1 MISQSAKL
9 QLTRRELFRT
19 GAMGIGVPAWMSL
32 LSEETI
38 GAKKSYVNPLRARES
53 DYKRRAKSVIYIHMI
68 GAPSQLDLYVD
79 KPKLREMTGELC
91 PDELFN
97 SQQFAFIRSRPK
109 MYGSAFKF
117 RNYGESGQTF
127 SELLP
132 NIGSMADDIAVIK
145 SMYSEQINHAPA
157 QLFMQTGF
165 GRFGRPSMGSWVTYG
180 LGSENENLPA
190 FVVMVTGSVGGAG
203 NSMWGSGFLPSIYQG
218 VEFRASGDPVLF
230 LSNPKGVH
238 RTDRRKIVDA
248 IVALNREQLVDMG
261 DPEIATRIGQYE
273 MAFRMQTSV
282 PKLMDT
288 SQESMATHEMY
299 GTKPGQASFANNCML
314 ARRFVERGV
323 RFVQLFDQGWDHHGG
338 IEKSIR
344 NKASQIDKPIAA
356 LLKDL
361 KQRGL
366 LDETLVIC
374 GSEFGRTPMVQGN
387 LSNAGRDH
395 HKDCFAIWMAGGG
408 IRGGSRIGESDD
420 LGFSITADPVS
431 VHDFHATVLH
441 LLGKDHE
448 ELTYRYQGR
457 QFRLTDVAGTP
468 VQKILS

>member
-1 MISQSAKL
+1 MAQNL
-9 QLTRRELFRT
+9 NLELTRRELFRT
-19 GAMGIGVPAWMSL
+19 GGMGLGASALMSL
-32 LSEETI
+32 LGQDAFSVE
-38 GAKKSYVNPLRARES
+38 SPFVNPLRAKQS
-53 DYKRRAKSVIYIHMI
+53 DYRARAKNVIYIHMI

-79 KPKLREMTGELC
+79 KPKLREITGELC
-91 PDELFN
+91 PEELFN

-109 MYGSAFKF
+109 MYGSHFKF
-117 RNYGESGQTF
+117 HQFGESGQTF

-132 NIGSMADDIAVIK
+132 EISSMADDIAVIET
-145 SMYSEQINHAPA
+145 MHGEQINHSPA

-180 LGSENENLPA
+180 LGSENENLPS

-230 LSNPKGVH
+230 LSNPQGVKAK
-238 RTDRRKIVDA
+238 DRRRIVNA
-248 IVALNREQLVDMG
+248 INQLNREQLVDVG

-273 MAFRMQTSV
+273 MAYKMQSSV
-282 PKLMDT
+282 PDLMDT
-288 SQESMATHEMY
+288 RGETEVTHALY
-299 GTKPGQASFANNCML
+299 GTSPGKAGFANNCLL
-314 ARRFVERGV
+314 ARRLVERGV
-323 RFVQLFDQGWDHHGG
+323 RFVQLFDQGWDHHSN

-344 NKASQIDKPIAA
+344 NKTKAVDKPIAA

-366 LDETLVIC
+366 LEETLVIC

-387 LSNAGRDH
+387 LNNAGRDH
-395 HKDCFAIWMAGGG
+395 HKDCFTIWMAGGG
-408 IRGGSRIGESDD
+408 IRGGVRVGESDE
-420 LGFSITADPVS
+420 LGFSITKDPVS

-441 LLGKDHE
+441 LLGLDHTA
-448 ELTYRYQGR
+448 LTYKYQGR
-457 QFRLTDVAGTP
+457 QFRLTDVAGEP
-468 VQKILS
+468 VVKVLA

>member
-1 MISQSAKL
+1 
-9 QLTRRELFRT
+9 
-19 GAMGIGVPAWMSL
+19 
-32 LSEETI
+32 
-38 GAKKSYVNPLRARES
+38 
-53 DYKRRAKSVIYIHMI
+53 MI

-79 KPKLREMTGELC
+79 KPKLREITGELC
-91 PDELFN
+91 PEELFN

-109 MYGSAFKF
+109 MYGSHFNF
-117 RNYGESGQTF
+117 HQFGESGQTF

-132 NIGSMADDIAVIK
+132 EISSMADDIAVIET
-145 SMYSEQINHAPA
+145 MHGEQINHSPA

-180 LGSENENLPA
+180 LGSENENLPS

-230 LSNPKGVH
+230 LSNPQGVKAK
-238 RTDRRKIVDA
+238 DRRRIVNA
-248 IVALNREQLVDMG
+248 INQLNREQLVDVG

-273 MAFRMQTSV
+273 MAYKMQSSV
-282 PKLMDT
+282 PDLMDT
-288 SQESMATHEMY
+288 RGETEVTHALY
-299 GTKPGQASFANNCML
+299 GTSPGKAGFANNCLL
-314 ARRFVERGV
+314 ARRLVERGV
-323 RFVQLFDQGWDHHGG
+323 RFVQLFDQGWDHHSN

-344 NKASQIDKPIAA
+344 NKTKAVDKPIAA

-366 LDETLVIC
+366 LEETLVIC

-387 LSNAGRDH
+387 LNNAGRDH
-395 HKDCFAIWMAGGG
+395 HKDCFTIWMAGGG
-408 IRGGSRIGESDD
+408 IRGGVRVGESDE
-420 LGFSITADPVS
+420 LGFSITKDPVS

-441 LLGKDHE
+441 LLGLDHTA
-448 ELTYRYQGR
+448 LTYKYQGR
-457 QFRLTDVAGTP
+457 QFRLTDVAGEP
-468 VQKILS
+468 VLKVLA

>member
-1 MISQSAKL
+1 MQPTFQL
-9 QLTRRELFRT
+9 ELTRRELFRT
-19 GAMGIGVPAWMSL
+19 GGMGLGATALMSL
-32 LSEETI
+32 LGRDVKAEEPTFL
-38 GAKKSYVNPLRARES
+38 NPLRAKQS
-53 DYKRRAKSVIYIHMI
+53 DYQARAKSVIYIHMI

-91 PDELFN
+91 PEELFN

-109 MYGSAFKF
+109 MYGSKF
-117 RNYGESGQTF
+117 QFRQFGESGQTF

-132 NIGSMADDIAVIK
+132 QIASMADDIAVIE
-145 SMYSEQINHAPA
+145 SMHGEQINHSPA

-180 LGSENENLPA
+180 LGSENDNLPS

-230 LSNPKGVH
+230 LSNPAGIQSK
-238 RTDRRKIVDA
+238 DRRRIVSA
-248 IVALNREQLVDMG
+248 INQLNREQLVDIG

-273 MAFRMQTSV
+273 MAYKMQSSV
-282 PKLMDT
+282 PDLMDT
-288 SQESMATHEMY
+288 SGETEATHALY
-299 GTKPGQASFANNCML
+299 GTAPGKAGFANNCLL
-314 ARRFVERGV
+314 ARRLVERGV
-323 RFVQLFDQGWDHHGG
+323 RFVQLFDQGWDHHSN

-344 NKASQIDKPIAA
+344 NKTKSVDKPIAA

-366 LDETLVIC
+366 LEDTLVIC
-374 GSEFGRTPMVQGN
+374 GSEFGRTPMVQGG

-408 IRGGSRIGESDD
+408 IQGGTRVGKSDE
-420 LGFSITADPVS
+420 LGFSITEDPVS

-441 LLGKDHE
+441 LLGMDHTA
-448 ELTYRYQGR
+448 LTYKYQGR
-457 QFRLTDVAGTP
+457 QFRLTDVAGDP
-468 VQKILS
+468 VSQVLA

>member
-1 MISQSAKL
+1 MQPTFQL
-9 QLTRRELFRT
+9 ELTRRELFRT
-19 GAMGIGVPAWMSL
+19 GGMGLGATALMSL
-32 LSEETI
+32 LGRDAKAEEPTFL
-38 GAKKSYVNPLRARES
+38 NPLRAKQS
-53 DYKRRAKSVIYIHMI
+53 DYQARAKSVIYIHMI

-79 KPKLREMTGELC
+79 KPKLREMTGKLC
-91 PDELFN
+91 PEELFN

-109 MYGSAFKF
+109 MYGSKF
-117 RNYGESGQTF
+117 QFRQFGESGQTF

-132 NIGSMADDIAVIK
+132 QIASMADDIAVIE
-145 SMYSEQINHAPA
+145 SMHGEQINHSPA

-180 LGSENENLPA
+180 LGSENDNLPS

-230 LSNPKGVH
+230 LSNPAGIQSK
-238 RTDRRKIVDA
+238 DRRRIVSA
-248 IVALNREQLVDMG
+248 INQLNREQLVDIG

-273 MAFRMQTSV
+273 MAYKMQSSV
-282 PKLMDT
+282 PDLMDT
-288 SQESMATHEMY
+288 SGETEATHALY
-299 GTKPGQASFANNCML
+299 GTAPGKAGFANNCLL
-314 ARRFVERGV
+314 ARRLVERGV
-323 RFVQLFDQGWDHHGG
+323 RFVQLFDQGWDHHSN

-344 NKASQIDKPIAA
+344 NKTKSVDKPIAA

-366 LDETLVIC
+366 LEDTLVIC
-374 GSEFGRTPMVQGN
+374 GSEFGRTPMVQGG

-408 IRGGSRIGESDD
+408 IQGGKRVGKSDE
-420 LGFSITADPVS
+420 LGFSITEDPVS

-441 LLGKDHE
+441 LLGMDHTA
-448 ELTYRYQGR
+448 LTYKYQGR
-457 QFRLTDVAGTP
+457 QFRLTDVAGDP
-468 VQKILS
+468 VSQVLA

>member
-1 MISQSAKL
+1 MDPQSVESQW
-9 QLTRRELFRT
+9 TRRELFRT
-19 GAMGIGVPAWMSL
+19 GAMGIGVSALASL
-32 LSEETI
+32 LDEEAK
-38 GAKKSYVNPLRARES
+38 GAQKSFVNPLRARES
-53 DYKRRAKSVIYIHMI
+53 DYPRRAKSVIYIHMI

-97 SQQFAFIRSRPK
+97 SQQFAFIRTRPK

-117 RNYGESGQTF
+117 RNYGESGQVF

-132 NIGSMADDIAVIK
+132 NIGSMADEIAVIE
-145 SMYSEQINHAPA
+145 SMHSEQINHAPA

-230 LSNPKGVH
+230 LSNPKGIQSD
-238 RTDRRKIVDA
+238 DRRKIVDA
-248 IVALNREQLVDMG
+248 IAALNREQLVDIG

-273 MAFRMQTSV
+273 MAYRMQTSV
-282 PKLMDT
+282 PQLMNT
-288 SQESMATHEMY
+288 SQESAATHEMY
-299 GTKPGQASFANNCML
+299 GTKPGQGGFANNCLL

-338 IEKSIR
+338 IEKSIQ
-344 NKASQIDKPIAA
+344 NKARQVDQPIAA

-366 LDETLVIC
+366 LNDTLVIC
-374 GSEFGRTPMVQGN
+374 GSEFGRTPMVQGG

-420 LGFSITADPVS
+420 LGFSITKDPVS
-431 VHDFHATVLH
+431 VHYFHATVLH

-448 ELTYRYQGR
+448 NLTYRYQGR

-468 VQKILS
+468 VKQILS